1 MFIQTA
7 YFIATDFVQD
17 HIIEPII
24 HFPYHFFQF
33 VVPLPTPIMHI
44 LMWVML
50 AASAMIAIGFLYRY
64 AVGLFLMSFT
74 YLWLIDKGF
83 FNNHYYLITLLSIL
97 LLLVR
102 GDAWG
107 VLWRRMSNK
116 YNKKKSINYIPN
128 WQVFIL
134 RAQIFIVFFIAGIH
148 KLNPYWLIHFQ
159 PMDYILNAKA
169 DISSLE
175 FLRST
180 AVAAFFSYGGLIV
193 DISVGF
199 LLWWKR
205 TRILGIVMLIGFNF
219 LNFWLFW
226 NIGEIGIFPLLL
238 LSTIILFLE
247 PETPAHWFGE
257 KSAVRNPQPSQAP
270 STKSQIPNSKS
281 QSLITA
287 FIVIYLTFQFFFPFR
302 HLLYPG
308 HVDWTGEG
316 QRFAWRMKIMLK
328 EADINFFIK
337 DNNDNKYPV
346 PVNKM
351 LSPKQYNNLIYYPD
365 LIPPVAQALKKEA
378 LKQGITSPQVVA
390 DFNVKFMGVHPSK
403 PLVSPDTDL
412 SRVRNHPFLH
422 SKWIMNNDNNE

>member
-1 MFIQTA
+1 MFVQTA
-7 YFIATDFVQD
+7 YFIATDFVEH
-17 HIIEPII
+17 HITRPII

-33 VVPLPTPIMHI
+33 VVPLPSPAMDI
-44 LMWVML
+44 LMWVMM
-50 AASAMIAIGFLYRY
+50 ATSALIAIGFLYRY
-64 AVGLFLMSFT
+64 SIGLFLLCFT
-74 YLWLIDKGF
+74 YLWLIDKGL

-97 LLLVR
+97 LLVVR
-102 GDAWG
+102 GDSWG
-107 VLWRRMSNK
+107 VLRRRIFNK
-116 YNKKKSINYIPN
+116 KNKKKPINYIPN

-134 RAQIFIVFFIAGIH
+134 KAQIFIVFFIAGIN

-169 DISSLE
+169 DISGLA

-205 TRILGIVMLIGFNF
+205 TRVIGIVMLIGFNF
-219 LNFWLFW
+219 LNFGLFW

-238 LSTIILFLE
+238 LSTIVLFLE
-247 PETPAHWFGE
+247 PDTPARWFG
-257 KSAVRNPQPSQAP
+257 KQSAVGSPQSAVHRSPF
-270 STKSQIPNSKS
+270 S
-281 QSLITA
+281 QSLINTLL
-287 FIVIYLTFQFFFPFR
+287 ITYLTFQLLFPFR

-346 PVNKM
+346 EVAKM

-365 LIPPVAQALKKEA
+365 LIPPVAQALKQQA

-390 DFNVKFMGVHPSK
+390 DFKVKFMGVHPAK
-403 PLVSPDTDL
+403 PIVSPDTDL

-422 SKWIMNNDNNE
+422 SKWIMINN